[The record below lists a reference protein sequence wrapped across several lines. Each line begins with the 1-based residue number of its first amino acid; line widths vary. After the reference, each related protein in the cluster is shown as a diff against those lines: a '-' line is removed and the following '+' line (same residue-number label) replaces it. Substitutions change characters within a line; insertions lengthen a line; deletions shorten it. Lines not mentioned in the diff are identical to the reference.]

1 MLESLCCSDQEVEE
15 GPQKK
20 KPRVDPFVDLRDGGS
35 LATSTAP
42 SQSSLSVTEELAR
55 YMALRVPAASAS
67 PLQYWKEQLNDF
79 PILSQVAR
87 RLLCMSA
94 SSAQSERDFS
104 AVGHTITDARSRLSA
119 SKVEA
124 IELVRWGLRAGL
136 LD

>member
-1 MLESLCCSDQEVEE
+1 LLALLCCSDQEVED
-15 GPQKK
+15 GRQKK

-35 LATSTAP
+35 YATSTAP
-42 SQSSLSVTEELAR
+42 NQSSLSVTDELAR
-55 YMALRVPAASAS
+55 YKALRVPAASGS
-67 PLQYWKEQLNDF
+67 PLQYWKEQMKEY
-79 PILSQVAR
+79 PILSQVSR
-87 RLLCMSA
+87 RLLCISA

-104 AVGHTITDARSRLSA
+104 SVDHTITDARARLSA